1 MSKVAVEASLNFF
14 LSRVT
19 RVLSTTAVVVSAV
32 VCVSSSSVYAEGRA
46 TVAAAGDGLRAADA
60 GSCAG
65 IDASTSS
72 WSWTKPTLEF
82 STDSG
87 ATYQSASGTQWQT
100 SVCRDT
106 ARYWFIIR
114 TSTAV
119 DMGSAGLASGLQFK
133 VTVPAKP
140 GDTYMS
146 AQGYSDMVSYSETS
160 AAAVIVTKAASIA
173 KLNFD
178 SQQAVLARHPE
189 CKGVLE
195 QCSFEKADV
204 DYVATVIQHI
214 DYSTAAL
221 NEQQLWQKGLWVGAS
236 VNGFS
241 ISMNCSSPPSGSSGS
256 TYSDPSG
263 SPPSGSSGSPPS
275 GSSGSP
281 PSGSSSSSSSPE
293 LKVSITN
300 TPHLKFSGEVNS
312 GSLKTFFTKDVATK
326 CFGDGKSTT
335 TLAQIAEKMSVQR
348 SETKEG
354 TTTPAFTAEAVSVPV
369 EGIVVSVPNMTFSN
383 PIYSVKNTLAAQSLA
398 VYTQNNNSSSSP
410 SGTSSGSPSSSS
422 SGSTA
427 DSSSSTPV
435 LKNYVRTTV
444 NVTKATITVMLVTG
458 QKITI
463 YRKVNGKLKLLK
475 SMTGKKGSNKYITV
489 FNKGYSFVVKDSKG
503 KVISTQITSTSLRHF
518 V

>member
-1 MSKVAVEASLNFF
+1 MSKVPDVASLNFF

-32 VCVSSSSVYAEGRA
+32 MGLGTSSVYAEGRA
-46 TVAAAGDGLRAADA
+46 SVAAAGDGLRAADT
-60 GSCAG
+60 GSCTG

-100 SVCRDT
+100 SVCRDS

-114 TSTAV
+114 TSTAA

-178 SQQAVLARHPE
+178 SQSAVLARHPE

-195 QCSFEKADV
+195 QCSFEKADI

-221 NEQQLWQKGLWVGAS
+221 NEQQLWQKGLWVGAN
-236 VNGFS
+236 VNGFT
-241 ISMNCSSPPSGSSGS
+241 ISMNCASPPSGSTASPPSGSSA
-256 TYSDPSG
+256 
-263 SPPSGSSGSPPS
+263 SPPSGSSA
-275 GSSGSP
+275 
-281 PSGSSSSSSSPE
+281 SSSSPE
-293 LKVSITN
+293 LKIAIVN

-354 TTTPAFTAEAVSVPV
+354 TTTPVFKAEAVSVPV
-369 EGIVVSVPNMTFSN
+369 EGIVVSVPTMTFSN

-410 SGTSSGSPSSSS
+410 SSSSSGSPSSSS
-422 SGSTA
+422 SGSTS
-427 DSSSSTPV
+427 DTSSSTPV
-435 LKNYVRTTV
+435 VKNYVRTTV
-444 NVTKATITVMLVTG
+444 NVTKATITVVLVTG

-463 YRKVNGKLKLLK
+463 YRKVNGKLTLLK

>member
-1 MSKVAVEASLNFF
+1 MSKVAVGASLNFF

-32 VCVSSSSVYAEGRA
+32 VCVSASSVYAEGRA
-46 TVAAAGDGLRAADA
+46 SAAAAGDGLRATDA
-60 GSCAG
+60 GSCTG
-65 IDASTSS
+65 TDASTGS
-72 WSWTKPTLEF
+72 WTWTKPTLEF

-100 SVCRDT
+100 SVCRDS

-114 TSTAV
+114 TSTAA

-146 AQGYSDMVSYSETS
+146 AQGYSDMISYSETS
-160 AAAVIVTKAASIA
+160 GAAVIVTKAASIA

-178 SQQAVLARHPE
+178 SQSAVLARHPE
-189 CKGVLE
+189 CKGVLD

-221 NEQQLWQKGLWVGAS
+221 NEQQLWQKGLWVGAN
-236 VNGFS
+236 VNGFT
-241 ISMNCSSPPSGSSGS
+241 ISMNCASPPSGS
-256 TYSDPSG
+256 TA
-263 SPPSGSSGSPPS
+263 SPPS

-293 LKVSITN
+293 LKIAIVN

-354 TTTPAFTAEAVSVPV
+354 TTTPVFKAEAVSVPV

-410 SGTSSGSPSSSS
+410 SSSP
-422 SGSTA
+422 SGSTPDA
-427 DSSSSTPV
+427 SSSTPV
-435 LKNYVRTTV
+435 AKNYVRTTV
-444 NVTKATITVMLVTG
+444 NVTKATITVMLVAG

>member
-19 RVLSTTAVVVSAV
+19 RVLSTTAVVISAV

-46 TVAAAGDGLRAADA
+46 SVAAAGDGLRAADA
-60 GSCAG
+60 GSCSG
-65 IDASTSS
+65 TDASTGS

-100 SVCRDT
+100 SVCRDS

-114 TSTAV
+114 TSTAA

-195 QCSFEKADV
+195 QCSFEKADI

-214 DYSTAAL
+214 DYSPAAL

-236 VNGFS
+236 VNGFT
-241 ISMNCSSPPSGSSGS
+241 ISMECASPP
-256 TYSDPSG
+256 
-263 SPPSGSSGSPPS
+263 
-275 GSSGSP
+275 
-281 PSGSSSSSSSPE
+281 SSSSSSSRSPE
-293 LKVSITN
+293 LKIAITN
-300 TPHLKFSGEVNS
+300 TPHLRFSGEVNS

-354 TTTPAFTAEAVSVPV
+354 TTTPVFKAEAVSVPV

-398 VYTQNNNSSSSP
+398 VYTQNNGSSSA
-410 SGTSSGSPSSSS
+410 PSSSS
-422 SGSTA
+422 SG
-427 DSSSSTPV
+427 STPV

-444 NVTKATITVMLVTG
+444 KVTKATITVMLITG

-489 FNKGYSFVVKDSKG
+489 FSKGYSFVVKDSKG
-503 KVISTQITSTSLRHF
+503 KVISTQITSTSLRYF

>member
-1 MSKVAVEASLNFF
+1 MNHF
-14 LSRVT
+14 LSGVT

-32 VCVSSSSVYAEGRA
+32 MSLGASSVYAEGRA
-46 TVAAAGDGLRAADA
+46 SVAAPGDGLRAADA
-60 GSCAG
+60 GSCTG

-100 SVCRDT
+100 SVCRDS

-114 TSTAV
+114 TSTAA

-133 VTVPAKP
+133 VTVPAKS

-178 SQQAVLARHPE
+178 SQSAVLARHPE

-195 QCSFEKADV
+195 QCSFEKADI

-241 ISMNCSSPPSGSSGS
+241 ISMNCSSPPSDSSASPPSGS
-256 TYSDPSG
+256 SG

-281 PSGSSSSSSSPE
+281 PSGSSGSPPSGSSGSSSSPE

-300 TPHLKFSGEVNS
+300 TPHLRFSGEVNS

-354 TTTPAFTAEAVSVPV
+354 TSTPVFKAEAVSVPV

-410 SGTSSGSPSSSS
+410 SSSS
-422 SGSTA
+422 SGSSSGSTS

-444 NVTKATITVMLVTG
+444 NVTKATITVVLVTG

-463 YRKVNGKLKLLK
+463 YRKVNGKLTLLK
-475 SMTGKKGSNKYITV
+475 SMTGKKGSNKFITV